1 MKEEY
6 KDFDGMV
13 CIDCYCL
20 EMITE
25 EFARQELCKMLW
37 ADEKKYNKNLDIRRI
52 HDEANDQ
59 RARKENA

>member
-1 MKEEY
+1 MA
-6 KDFDGMV
+6 

-52 HDEANDQ
+52 RDEANDQ